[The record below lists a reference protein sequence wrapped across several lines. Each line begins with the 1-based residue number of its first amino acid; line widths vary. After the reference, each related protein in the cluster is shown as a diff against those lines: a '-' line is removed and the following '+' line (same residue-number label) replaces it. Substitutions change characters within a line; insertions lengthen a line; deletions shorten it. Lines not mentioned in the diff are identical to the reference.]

1 MLLSKHENRPIAHI
15 FIEEGGSIMK
25 NSKLII
31 SGLILVVVIVL
42 FIFSGTTVASGY
54 RGVLL
59 QLGAVKPTILTE
71 GFHFKI
77 PFIQNVEQVEV
88 RVQKEESS
96 QTAASKDLQMVTANV
111 AVNYSVDTGAVN
123 KLYQEIGPDY
133 RARIVDPAIAAS
145 LKAVTAQYTAEELIS
160 KRPEVSAQVKD
171 MLAKKLT
178 KYYMILEDI
187 NIKEFA
193 FSEEFNKAI
202 ELKQTAE
209 QNALKAQRDLERIK
223 IEAQQQITQAGAEA
237 EALRLKKQE
246 VTPELIQLKQIEVQ
260 EKALEKWDGRL
271 PSVTGGAT
279 PFIDLSGATAEKK

>member
-1 MLLSKHENRPIAHI
+1 MPYRKS
-15 FIEEGGSIMK
+15 
-25 NSKLII
+25 II
-31 SGLILVVVIVL
+31 SGLIVIIIL
-42 FIFSGTTVASGY
+42 AIFFFSATTVKSGY

-77 PFIQNVEQVEV
+77 PFIQTVQPFEV

-111 AVNYSVDTGAVN
+111 AVNYSVDPGAVN
-123 KLYQEIGPDY
+123 TLYQEVGLDY
-133 RARIVDPAIAAS
+133 RSLIVDPAIAES

-160 KRPEVSAQVKD
+160 KRPEVSAKVKE
-171 MLAKKLT
+171 MLAVKLT
-178 KYYMILEDI
+178 KYYMILEEI

-202 ELKQTAE
+202 ESKQTAE
-209 QNALKAQRDLERIK
+209 QNALRAQRDLERIK
-223 IEAQQQITQAGAEA
+223 IEAEQKVAQAGAEA

-279 PFIDLSGATAEKK
+279 PFIDVNGLTKQ